1 MKDYLISLYID
12 DELDLDEKIEF
23 VEAVHNDVSLKD
35 EALDLLTQEKR
46 LRSDMVTMMPAANQM
61 VKNVRWKPDLFQ
73 FRRPLLA
80 GFALVLLALVALPL
94 LRSAPDSDQQIEQRF
109 VIYQPNAGNMAILGS
124 FTDWNPLPMEKIGT
138 SGYWSISL
146 RLKPGEHHY
155 SYRLEDGLQIADP
168 TVPLREDDDFGGK
181 NSIIKISASI

>member
-46 LRSDMVTMMPAANQM
+46 LRSDMVTMMPAATQM
-61 VKNVRWKPDLFQ
+61 VKNVRWKPDFFQ

-124 FTDWNPLPMEKIGT
+124 FTDWSPLPMEKIGT

-168 TVPLREDDDFGGK
+168 TVPLREEDDFGGE